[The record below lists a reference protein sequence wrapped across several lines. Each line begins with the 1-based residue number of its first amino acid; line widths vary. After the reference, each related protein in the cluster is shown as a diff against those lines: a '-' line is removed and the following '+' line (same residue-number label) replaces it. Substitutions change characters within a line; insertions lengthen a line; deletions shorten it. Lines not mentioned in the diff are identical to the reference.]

1 MIVKMYIYLVKK
13 NYKEIPNYIYYSD
26 VALIPFEV
34 NELTNSVSPIK
45 LYEYMS
51 LGLNVVSTN
60 LKEVKYINSPAYIA
74 DSYEK
79 FVNYIKQA
87 IKNKD
92 KDRQRNIRF
101 SKENTWNK
109 RFEKNKGTY
118 IIIEEFNNEQSNIYA
133 IYIYFNIM

>member
-1 MIVKMYIYLVKK
+1 
-13 NYKEIPNYIYYSD
+13 
-26 VALIPFEV
+26 LIPFEV

-74 DSYEK
+74 DSYKK

-109 RFEKNKGTY
+109 RFEKIKEL
-118 IIIEEFNNEQSNIYA
+118 I
-133 IYIYFNIM
+133 

>member
-1 MIVKMYIYLVKK
+1 MLGHRALVDVELIKYCSDKLKEIDFYLIGPINKDLGILNDSKNVHILGKK

-92 KDRQRNIRF
+92 KDKQR
-101 SKENTWNK
+101 K
-109 RFEKNKGTY
+109 Y
-118 IIIEEFNNEQSNIYA
+118 
-133 IYIYFNIM
+133 